1 MSDIIQQTVLNKSRK
16 DKFLFTL
23 NLPNALKNKNSS
35 TERDDR
41 KINLDSLQFS
51 VFGTVIPKIEKPA
64 VEIRYS
70 GNTLYNSAHSINSYP
85 PVTVN
90 FTIDNRF
97 NNYWAV
103 YSWLNLMHDQVEGI
117 YDKEGSIIDG
127 KFENYQAD
135 LILTT
140 LDEFDKP
147 VVFFTYT
154 KAFPVELG
162 EVELNYRNP
171 EEITCSFTFVYSQL
185 KLNLAKI

>member
-1 MSDIIQQTVLNKSRK
+1 MSDIIQQTYLNKSRK

-23 NLPNALKNKNSS
+23 NLPNALKARNTN
-35 TERDDR
+35 TTRDDS
-41 KINLDSLQFS
+41 KLSLDALQFS
-51 VFGTVIPKIEKPA
+51 VYGTVVPKIEKPA

-70 GNTLYNSAHSINSYP
+70 GNTLYNSSHSINSYP

-97 NNYWAV
+97 NNYWAI
-103 YSWLNLMHDQVEGI
+103 YSWLNLMHDQVKGG
-117 YDKEGSIIDG
+117 YDLEKLVENK
-127 KFENYQAD
+127 KFENYQSD
-135 LILTT
+135 FLLSV

-147 VVFFTYT
+147 VISFTYT

-162 EVELNYRNP
+162 EIDLSYRTS
-171 EEITCSFTFVYSQL
+171 EEIECQFTFVYSQL

>member
-1 MSDIIQQTVLNKSRK
+1 MSDIIQQTYLNKSRK

-23 NLPNALKNKNSS
+23 NLPNALKSKNSS
-35 TERDDR
+35 TQRDDS
-41 KINLDSLQFS
+41 KVNLDSLQFS
-51 VFGTVIPKIEKPA
+51 VYGTIVPKIEKPA

-85 PVTVN
+85 PITVN

-97 NNYWAV
+97 NNYWAI
-103 YSWLNLMHDQVEGI
+103 YSWLNLMHDQESGA
-117 YDKEGSIIDG
+117 YDREELIGNK

-135 LILTT
+135 FILTA

-147 VVFFTYT
+147 VISFTYT
-154 KAFPVELG
+154 KAFPTELG
-162 EVELNYRNP
+162 EIDLSYRTSD
-171 EEITCSFTFVYSQL
+171 EIECQFTFVYSQL